1 MKRCFHCGHALKAD
15 QSFCPQCGT
24 KYIAPQAEFVKPVSY
39 QGHQRS
45 FWQRIGLSII
55 VGVVIVAI
63 SWLACS
69 GYDNHRLS
77 ITKEDSDI
85 IWLATPDNQTVD
97 RLDDSTKVTYAYRFF
112 YKNNEFYTAI
122 YNLGDTELGDLKL
135 DNGRLTYRSIAKYV
149 GMKEGTYKPSY
160 HEPSMIEGKQ
170 KLSKEDPVHLGFKHY
185 ALDDDDPGQYQYDS
199 QLNLIQAKIRR
210 RLNNGNYVI
219 GYRTNQTDDNLEP
232 SHGHKGYLVTIT
244 GHANQQAV
252 FQYGK
257 LYQQ

>member
-1 MKRCFHCGHALKAD
+1 MKKCSHCGHPLKAD

-24 KYIAPQAEFVKPVSY
+24 KYVAPQAQFVKPVSY
-39 QGHQRS
+39 QGHRQR
-45 FWQRIGLSII
+45 FWRQIGIALILGTI
-55 VGVVIVAI
+55 VVAI

-69 GYDNHRLS
+69 SYNQHRLS
-77 ITKEDSDI
+77 VTKEDRDL
-85 IWLATPDNQTVD
+85 IWLVTPDNQTVD
-97 RLDDSTKVTYAYRFF
+97 RLDRSTKVTYAYRFF
-112 YKNNEFYTAI
+112 YENNEFYATI

-160 HEPSMIEGKQ
+160 HEPSVIEGKQ
-170 KLSKEDPVHLGFKHY
+170 KLTKEDPVHLGFKHY

-199 QLNLIQAKIRR
+199 QLNLIQAKISQ
-210 RLNNGNYVI
+210 RLGNGNYAV
-219 GYRTNQTDDNLEP
+219 GYRTNQTDDF
-232 SHGHKGYLVTIT
+232 SDHGHKGYLVTIT
-244 GHANQQAV
+244 SRANQQAV

>member
-24 KYIAPQAEFVKPVSY
+24 KYISPQAEFVKPVSY

-149 GMKEGTYKPSY
+149 GMKEGTYK
-160 HEPSMIEGKQ
+160 ETQ
-170 KLSKEDPVHLGFKHY
+170 LS
-185 ALDDDDPGQYQYDS
+185 
-199 QLNLIQAKIRR
+199 
-210 RLNNGNYVI
+210 
-219 GYRTNQTDDNLEP
+219 
-232 SHGHKGYLVTIT
+232 
-244 GHANQQAV
+244 
-252 FQYGK
+252 
-257 LYQQ
+257 